1 MLSAREANVQLPRL
15 SVREGVALVA
25 FSIAM
30 AVLLGE
36 AYASATTLIGPPWL
50 AALAVNLLLAVVVA
64 IWRLKQGATRLFL
77 PVPARWYAPAAS
89 VLLLCLLVAWTSRFV
104 LKPSDAASPSPDLG
118 AVPWAW
124 LVWVPIAEEVVF
136 RAGIGQ
142 SLRLQAPRIWAGWF
156 SAAIFALVH
165 AHPTLAHVLAGEVGL
180 ATGPF
185 LLALCCEALV
195 AWSGSILPAIL
206 LHAACNATVVVFQT
220 VDGRWLGWLD
230 FLYS

>member
-1 MLSAREANVQLPRL
+1 MLSAHEVGGELPRL
-15 SVREGVALVA
+15 GVREGVALVA
-25 FSIAM
+25 LTIGIAI
-30 AVLLGE
+30 LFGE
-36 AYASATTLIGPPWL
+36 AYASAATLIHPPWL
-50 AALAVNLLLAVVVA
+50 AALGVNLLLGIVVA
-64 IWRLKQGATRLFL
+64 TWRLKQGANRLFL
-77 PVPARWYAPAAS
+77 PVAARWYAPAAT
-89 VLLLCLLVAWTSRFV
+89 VLLLCLLVAWTSRYV
-104 LKPSDAASPSPDLG
+104 LKPSDAVSPSPDLG
-118 AVPWAW
+118 TVPWAW

-142 SLRLQAPRIWAGWF
+142 SLRLQAPRMWAAWF

-165 AHPTLAHVLAGEVGL
+165 AHPTLAHVIAGEVGL

-220 VDGRWLGWLD
+220 VDERWLRWLD

>member
-1 MLSAREANVQLPRL
+1 MLSAHEENVQLPRL
-15 SVREGVALVA
+15 GVRKGVALVA
-25 FSIAM
+25 FSFAM

-36 AYASATTLIGPPWL
+36 AYASAATLIGPPWL

-64 IWRLKQGATRLFL
+64 TWRLKQGDTRLFL
-77 PVPARWYAPAAS
+77 PVPTRWYAPAAS

-104 LKPSDAASPSPDLG
+104 LKPSGAAGPSPDLG

-180 ATGPF
+180 VTGPF

-220 VDGRWLGWLD
+220 VDERWLGWLD